1 MVRHTSESR
10 ICSSGALPG
19 HYFITQANRSQR
31 KYLQFFHL
39 PLDADAVQRF
49 RAVSQLGEASL
60 GGSQPVA
67 EGRAEAVG
75 VLDAPQLLLQL
86 LDGVLRRRTQKVR
99 EYRATVELSKKTTT
113 KKLCK
118 YVNR

>member
-1 MVRHTSESR
+1 MQ
-10 ICSSGALPG
+10 L
-19 HYFITQANRSQR
+19 RSAPRAPRTISLHKQIGVGGGN
-31 KYLQFFHL
+31 YLQFFHL

-49 RAVSQLGEASL
+49 RAVSQLAEASL

-86 LDGVLRRRTQKVR
+86 LDGVLRRRRTQRVR
-99 EYRATVELSKKTTT
+99 EYRATVELSRKTTT

-118 YVNR
+118 YVK

>member
-1 MVRHTSESR
+1 MQ
-10 ICSSGALPG
+10 L
-19 HYFITQANRSQR
+19 RSTPRAPRTISLRKQIGVGG

-49 RAVSQLGEASL
+49 RAVSQLAEASL

-86 LDGVLRRRTQKVR
+86 LDGVLRRRRTQRVR
-99 EYRATVELSKKTTT
+99 EYRATVELSRKTTT

-118 YVNR
+118 YVKSVEKY